1 MSITLLASNRILLKE
16 ICSLIR
22 DEGGEVLGRQLDAD
36 FYGAAA
42 AATDETYFLI
52 LEEQDLVNIGETT
65 DRVRGTLSKKPAL
78 ILCIPLPVERSALL
92 NLGANDIITPPAM
105 SAHHIAE
112 RIFAQLISEE
122 LVRPYRCGRLYGATK
137 QMRELYTHI
146 ERLAPLDDPLL
157 ILGEM
162 GTGKELV
169 AREVHNRGD
178 RADAYIAVNCAELSP
193 ELLGS
198 ELFGHEKG
206 AFTNAIQTRK
216 GLIAEAGRGTI
227 FLDEIGD
234 LDLQAQA
241 KLLRVLEEK
250 RMRRIGANHWEDITA
265 RILLATNRNLEEDCQ
280 AGRFRPDLFERIR
293 GFTLELP
300 PLRERKGDIP
310 LLAQHFAAAY
320 SQEYKCQLELPS
332 GANDILFR
340 YDWPGNVRE
349 LRSAVRRAAAYAD
362 TGGCISSLILQEA
375 TRGRKAAQPKNTV
388 EFDPSTDTWRD
399 VQRIAQ
405 TAYFKAIL
413 AEAKGNKDIAIKLS
427 GLSKSQFYEK
437 LRDSKDN

>member
-1 MSITLLASNRILLKE
+1 MSITLLASDRIPLKE

-22 DEGGEVLGRQLDAD
+22 DEGGEVSSRQLDAD
-36 FYGAAA
+36 FYSASAPT
-42 AATDETYFLI
+42 TDSTYFLI
-52 LEEQDLVNIGETT
+52 LEEQDLVKIGETT
-65 DRVRGTLSKKPAL
+65 NRVRGVLGKKPVL

-92 NLGANDIITPPAM
+92 NLGANDIITPAVM
-105 SAHHIAE
+105 SSHHIAE
-112 RIFAQLISEE
+112 RILAKLISDE
-122 LVRPYRCGRLYGATK
+122 LIHPYRCGSLYGATK
-137 QMRELYTHI
+137 QMRDLYAHI

-169 AREVHNRGD
+169 AREVHNHGA
-178 RADAYIAVNCAELSP
+178 RADVYIAVNCAELSP

-216 GLIAEAGRGTI
+216 GLLAEAGKGTI

-250 RMRRIGANHWEDITA
+250 KIRRVGANHWEDITA
-265 RILLATNRNLEEDCQ
+265 RILLATNRNLEEECQ

-293 GFTLELP
+293 GFTLMLP

-310 LLAQHFAAAY
+310 LLAKHFAAAY
-320 SQEYKCQLELPS
+320 GQEYKCQLELPP
-332 GANDILFR
+332 GATDILFR
-340 YDWPGNVRE
+340 YEWPGNVRE
-349 LRSAVRRAAAYAD
+349 LRSAVRKAAAYAD
-362 TGGCISSLILQEA
+362 KGGSISSLILQE
-375 TRGRKAAQPKNTV
+375 TIRGRKAPQQKNTV

-399 VQRIAQ
+399 VQRITQA
-405 TAYFKAIL
+405 AYFKAIL
-413 AEAKGNKDIAIKLS
+413 VEAKGNKDIAIKLS

-437 LRDSKDN
+437 LRDSKDK